1 MSSIPKKERRGTSI
15 QQVALMSI
23 NSKVQKAKTN
33 RIINNEH
40 DKILGILD
48 QVGEMDIED
57 SKEISSLRCASAA
70 QLYPSNVLTRSSSK
84 VKEEETELSEL
95 IERSN
100 GLYRSSELKE
110 FVRSIILAC
119 SIQSVL
125 RDDDSVFRGPLK
137 RFEFIARHGGIVS
150 DVLRSHGLIRQDE
163 ALSKEYETIDTKF
176 DNAKYDIAQAMC
188 KSDCERAGNIT
199 DRAVRIF
206 MNSPL
211 RCYIKASSETGTR
224 IDETLDMF
232 RTLYDQTNVS
242 DVEFWSIVLTNH
254 ISEEEENDGD
264 CATNTMLSS
273 LGISMIDNERSSSF
287 DSSVATA
294 TNRSLDYAS
303 KTSSSSSSMT
313 MSKIQQKFEAE
324 QRKKERWKF

>member
-1 MSSIPKKERRGTSI
+1 M
-15 QQVALMSI
+15 
-23 NSKVQKAKTN
+23 
-33 RIINNEH
+33 
-40 DKILGILD
+40 
-48 QVGEMDIED
+48 
-57 SKEISSLRCASAA
+57 
-70 QLYPSNVLTRSSSK
+70 
-84 VKEEETELSEL
+84 

-119 SIQSVL
+119 SIQNVL
-125 RDDDSVFRGPLK
+125 RDDNSVFRGPLK

-150 DVLRSHGLIRQDE
+150 DVLRSQGLIRQDD

-224 IDETLDMF
+224 IDEILDTF

-242 DVEFWSIVLTNH
+242 DVEFWNIVLTNH
-254 ISEEEENDGD
+254 ISEEEKNDDD
-264 CATNTMLSS
+264 CPTTNTMLSS
-273 LGISMIDNERSSSF
+273 LGISMIDNERSVSSF
-287 DSSVATA
+287 DSS

-303 KTSSSSSSMT
+303 KTSSSSSSSMA